1 MLGPIFVR
9 EWLTV
14 PRRTRHYAVR
24 TAYLGFLWV
33 LGLTVWQVFVGWS
46 QATSLA
52 DNARFG
58 LRLFKL
64 IAEVQLA
71 FILFFA
77 ALSAASAITQEK
89 DRRTFI
95 LLLMTDLRSYEIVL
109 GKLLGSLLQIAL
121 LIVGMVPV
129 LFLVI
134 FLGGV
139 GGGQVVQATL
149 VLATTALAAGSVGC
163 LVALWREKTFQA
175 LALTVLFIVLYWC
188 LVRGLG
194 SLPFPWAP
202 TWQEWLDPLSALQS
216 VLEPRAA
223 NQALWVPAY
232 GFAVVMILIS
242 IGLMAWGIARL
253 RVWNP
258 SGEPIMQRELPEDQ
272 EEKDRAKAHAAPGVA
287 REVWANPILWREMRT
302 LAYGRMPLLV
312 KCAYFLVLFL
322 VCYYAIAPLWSSEGA
337 GQFAAAWGLLPVS
350 ILSLLLVS
358 AQAVTA
364 ITSERDIRALDLL
377 LVTDLSPKEFIF
389 GKLWGILYNTK
400 EYLLPPLILAGI
412 YAWFGFLATPRNF
425 YQGLYLEQQARSSI
439 TQQDKPSP
447 LAFGEVRRQAVWSRG
462 VGSGIDQTSEAS
474 AADMDQDWLF
484 KNLEAFV
491 FLGTG
496 TVVILAFAIVLGV
509 HVALRNENTRV
520 AIINALATV
529 FFLSA
534 GTMVCIYLILING
547 RFEYQWTSF
556 IMFIA
561 AGIGGLWWVL
571 SGDRPSTA
579 LTVASWCCPLAMFYA
594 VTNVLVAKPGSE
606 ESTDPLMPFVVAAG
620 AFGFALAAML
630 VPLLSE
636 FDVALGRT
644 TGGGE

>member
-1 MLGPIFVR
+1 
-9 EWLTV
+9 
-14 PRRTRHYAVR
+14 
-24 TAYLGFLWV
+24 
-33 LGLTVWQVFVGWS
+33 
-46 QATSLA
+46 
-52 DNARFG
+52 
-58 LRLFKL
+58 
-64 IAEVQLA
+64 
-71 FILFFA
+71 
-77 ALSAASAITQEK
+77 
-89 DRRTFI
+89 
-95 LLLMTDLRSYEIVL
+95 MTDMRSYEIVL
-109 GKLLGSLLQIAL
+109 GKLLGSLLQIVL
-121 LIVGMVPV
+121 MLVGMIPV
-129 LFLVI
+129 LVLVI
-134 FLGGV
+134 LLGGV

-149 VLATTALAAGSVGC
+149 VLAAAALTAGSVGC

-194 SLPFPWAP
+194 VLPFSWAP
-202 TWQEWLDPLSALQS
+202 SWQEWLDPLSALES

-223 NQALWVPAY
+223 DQSFWVPAY
-232 GFAVVMILIS
+232 GFAVVMLGLS
-242 IGLMAWGIARL
+242 IGLMGWGIARL

-258 SGEPIMQRELPEDQ
+258 SGEPIMQREIPEEE
-272 EEKDRAKAHAAPGVA
+272 EEKDRAKAHAAPGAV

-312 KCAYFLVLFL
+312 KSAYFLVLGL
-322 VCYYAIAPLWSSEGA
+322 VCYYAFAPLWTSEGA
-337 GQFAAAWGLLPVS
+337 GQYTAAWGLLPVC
-350 ILSLLLVS
+350 ILSLLLIS

-400 EYLLPPLILAGI
+400 EYLLPPLILAGV
-412 YAWFGFLATPRNF
+412 YAWLGFLATPRNF
-425 YQGLYLEQQARSSI
+425 YQGLYAEQQAHANIPQKEKGSS
-439 TQQDKPSP
+439 
-447 LAFGEVRRQAVWSRG
+447 LAFGELRRQAVASRG
-462 VGSGIDQTSEAS
+462 IGSIASASTQDLVNDPTGEAAS
-474 AADMDQDWLF
+474 AAMEQDWAYKNIEALF
-484 KNLEAFV
+484 
-491 FLGTG
+491 FLGIG

-520 AIINALATV
+520 AIINTLATV

-556 IMFIA
+556 ILFIA

-579 LTVASWCCPLAMFYA
+579 LTVASWCCPLAMFYT
-594 VTNVLVAKPGSE
+594 VTNILVAKPGSE
-606 ESTDPLMPFVVAAG
+606 ESTDPLVPFVVAAG
-620 AFGFALAAML
+620 AFGFTLAAML

-644 TGGGE
+644 TAGGE

>member
-1 MLGPIFVR
+1 
-9 EWLTV
+9 
-14 PRRTRHYAVR
+14 
-24 TAYLGFLWV
+24 V

-46 QATSLA
+46 QTTTLA
-52 DNARFG
+52 DNSRFG
-58 LRLFKL
+58 IRLFKL
-64 IAEVQLA
+64 ICEVQLA

-109 GKLLGSLLQIAL
+109 GKLLGSLLQIILL
-121 LIVGMVPV
+121 LIGMVPV
-129 LFLVI
+129 LALVI
-134 FLGGV
+134 LLGGV
-139 GGGQVVQATL
+139 GAGQVIQATL
-149 VLATTALAAGSVGC
+149 VLAATALAAGSVGC
-163 LVALWREKTFQA
+163 LIALWREKTFQA
-175 LALTVLFIVLYWC
+175 LALTVLLIVLYWC
-188 LVRGLG
+188 VVQA
-194 SLPFPWAP
+194 LPVLPIPAVENL
-202 TWQEWLDPLSALQS
+202 QQLLDPLRALES
-216 VLEPRAA
+216 VLEPRSSAESF
-223 NQALWVPAY
+223 WMPAY
-232 GFAVVMILIS
+232 GYSLVM
-242 IGLMAWGIARL
+242 LMLSASLVLWGIVKL

-258 SGEPIMQRELPEDQ
+258 SGEPIMQREIPEEE
-272 EEKDRAKAHAAPGVA
+272 EEKDRAKAHAAPGLA
-287 REVWANPILWREMRT
+287 RQVWANPILWREMRT

-312 KCAYFLVLFL
+312 KSAYFLVLGM
-322 VCYYAIAPLWSSEGA
+322 VCYYAIAPLWRGEGA
-337 GQFAAAWGLLPVS
+337 GQFTAAWGLLPVC

-400 EYLLPPLILAGI
+400 EFLLPPLILAGI

-425 YQGLYLEQQARSSI
+425 YQGLYFERHHHSAVTAERN
-439 TQQDKPSP
+439 DSP
-447 LAFGEVRRQAVWSRG
+447 LAFGELRRRAVLSRG
-462 VGSGIDQTSEAS
+462 MVPVAQGTSLDLGVDLKGEDV
-474 AADMDQDWLF
+474 AAAMEQDWLF
-484 KNLEAFV
+484 KNLEALF
-491 FLGTG
+491 FLGIAT
-496 TVVILAFAIVLGV
+496 IILLAFAIVLGV

-520 AIINALATV
+520 AVINTLATV
-529 FFLSA
+529 FFLSG
-534 GTMVCIYLILING
+534 GTLVCIYLILING

-556 IMFIA
+556 ILFIA

-579 LTVASWCCPLAMFYA
+579 LTVASWCCPLAMFYT
-594 VTNVLVAKPGSE
+594 VTNVLVAKPGTE
-606 ESTDPLMPFVVAAG
+606 ESTDPLMPFLIATG